1 MLKKLIPVVVFVVLW
16 YALLP
21 FIVAV
26 TGLNVGPIEF
36 GLYLL
41 LGLIIAVGIFF
52 WGRRAK

>member
-21 FIVAV
+21 FIVEL
-26 TGLNVGPIEF
+26 TGLNIGPIEF